1 TISGA
6 AVAIGRSGGSSCHA
20 TGWWLFALP
29 WLVRTHPLLCVTQH
43 RQRREPARS
52 APSSASRPRGS
63 FEGGRLGERPPCL
76 EQPGRR
82 RVLPSE
88 AAMTALCNMS
98 IRELIYAL
106 SQVEDAIRLA
116 RLPEPSTPTAEPSA
130 DSASAWDDI
139 GQLAAYEQRIVAE
152 LRRRR

>member
-1 TISGA
+1 MPRAAGA
-6 AVAIGRSGGSSCHA
+6 QTRS
-20 TGWWLFALP
+20 
-29 WLVRTHPLLCVTQH
+29 PL
-43 RQRREPARS
+43 
-52 APSSASRPRGS
+52 
-63 FEGGRLGERPPCL
+63 
-76 EQPGRR
+76 
-82 RVLPSE
+82 E

-152 LRRRR
+152 LRRRRRLGGRLGLEAVERAAG